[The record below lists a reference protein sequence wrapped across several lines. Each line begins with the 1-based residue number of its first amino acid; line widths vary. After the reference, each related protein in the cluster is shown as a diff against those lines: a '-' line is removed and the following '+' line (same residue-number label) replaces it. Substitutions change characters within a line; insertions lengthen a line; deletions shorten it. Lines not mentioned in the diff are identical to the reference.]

1 MVLVRMIFQLKN
13 GRAHETV
20 AAMKQAEP
28 MVRDIMRLAAPM
40 RLLTDLSGRWD
51 TVVQEMVF
59 ENLADAEQ
67 GRTRLCTAPRFHQLQ
82 ASDPHL
88 RDSIESGYTEFYT
101 IEM

>member
-1 MVLVRMIFQLKN
+1 
-13 GRAHETV
+13 
-20 AAMKQAEP
+20 
-28 MVRDIMRLAAPM
+28 M

-67 GRTRLCTAPRFHQLQ
+67 GRTRLFTDPRFHQLQ
-82 ASDPHL
+82 ASDPNL